1 MEAVTIHRCPVAAVF
16 PRLFP
21 AVQVTILQ
29 ANPAPAAT
37 VERVREMPIPR
48 CPRCQAAIT
57 QEDRVLTR
65 TLRRCLA
72 GARHPTQ
79 GSILGA
85 PACPLSRAEEALARK
100 GKIPAALLPP
110 SLAAA
115 LTPEY
120 NLQLECPKLTHIPPM
135 PTCPLPMVTSQTPQP
150 PAPQAAPAV
159 TTIATP
165 HHQTTK
171 VPMVP
176 LKILIPKET
185 PLFQQ
190 LTLWLAILSL
200 EP

>member
-48 CPRCQAAIT
+48 LPRSQAAIT
-57 QEDRVLTR
+57 QED
-65 TLRRCLA
+65 
-72 GARHPTQ
+72 PTQ

-150 PAPQAAPAV
+150 PAPLAAPAV